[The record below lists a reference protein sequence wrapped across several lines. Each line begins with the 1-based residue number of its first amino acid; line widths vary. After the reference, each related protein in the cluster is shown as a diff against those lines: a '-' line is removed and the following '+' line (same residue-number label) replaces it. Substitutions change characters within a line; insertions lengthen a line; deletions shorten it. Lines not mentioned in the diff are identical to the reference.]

1 MKILPIEIQNRALS
15 HTLLAGKI
23 DRDTEPCAITQK
35 YMNFHKKNIE
45 EREWR

>member
-1 MKILPIEIQNRALS
+1 MLYEDL
-15 HTLLAGKI
+15 G

>member
-1 MKILPIEIQNRALS
+1 MV
-15 HTLLAGKI
+15 
-23 DRDTEPCAITQK
+23 DRDTERCAITQK